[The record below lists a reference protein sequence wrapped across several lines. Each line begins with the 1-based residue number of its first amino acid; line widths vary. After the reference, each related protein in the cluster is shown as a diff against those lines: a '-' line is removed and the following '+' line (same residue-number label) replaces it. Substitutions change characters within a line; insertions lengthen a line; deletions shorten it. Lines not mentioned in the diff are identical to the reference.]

1 MRHAGKYHEQP
12 TAAAHINFRNARRA
26 STAGDLLAPLGYAA
40 VSVLGEVPHR
50 RGSRVLFLNPTLL
63 LPVNAHRDLPAA
75 FTVFS
80 CTVMRRLHVGGPSV
94 RHQRFSAGLAVN
106 GCRASP
112 LSPVLLSIR
121 SSLFF
126 LFLWVLFAGRSSRF
140 QCERPSFAF
149 FCSRVQ
155 RRCGHARFCGGGL
168 RYPYDT
174 KRQLFPSAIIRS
186 GEVGSTGRKH
196 IHSSKGRR
204 RPPAARPRVGF
215 TAGRGREKRKCTER
229 GRTTPT
235 RDCFPPRPAS
245 SANIGRC

>member
-1 MRHAGKYHEQP
+1 MDA
-12 TAAAHINFRNARRA
+12 
-26 STAGDLLAPLGYAA
+26 
-40 VSVLGEVPHR
+40 
-50 RGSRVLFLNPTLL
+50 
-63 LPVNAHRDLPAA
+63 
-75 FTVFS
+75 
-80 CTVMRRLHVGGPSV
+80 
-94 RHQRFSAGLAVN
+94 
-106 GCRASP
+106 
-112 LSPVLLSIR
+112 VLLR
-121 SSLFF
+121 SPQCYCPSALPFFF
-126 LFLWVLFAGRSSRF
+126 LFLWVLFAGLPPRF
-140 QCERPSFAF
+140 HCERPSFAF